1 MNEDVLF
8 RELDMDGDGKL
19 SRDDIHQAAIHFG
32 WQWPQA
38 SIFAL
43 LDLMTLRSP
52 LDEDAFISYMVKVYS
67 DPEGPY
73 GEVLRMVTHAFEM
86 TDNLI
91 SNGAEGAEPS
101 GTVDVRGCAGIDNI
115 IGKLEQFPGR
125 EVADDFKSAL
135 KKMNSSRL
143 QVSTSETALLIID
156 PQRSFTSGSWKQSLG
171 SDGDLEVMPIQT
183 AFDNCANLLKAV
195 YHRTE
200 VMFTRCPF
208 PPGSYDWDES
218 FEGIIDPDQFYFI
231 KPGNCVLLPETN
243 GFREW
248 VDGLIGRGKKRLV
261 MGGCTLNSC
270 LRVSSLETL
279 SAFRERGL
287 EVIVDLSLCGS
298 RSSNYANSPQ
308 FGGASAV
315 EAAMKQMSGEGVK
328 VAERVEWI

>member
-8 RELDMDGDGKL
+8 RELDLDGDGKL
-19 SRDDIHQAAIHFG
+19 SRDDVHRAALHFG

-43 LDLMTLRSP
+43 LDLMTLRAP
-52 LDEDAFISYMVKVYS
+52 LDEEAFVSYLVKVYQ

-73 GEVLRMVTHAFEM
+73 GEVLGMVTHALEIAA
-86 TDNLI
+86 TPAPK
-91 SNGAEGAEPS
+91 GGEGEVP
-101 GTVDVRGCAGIDNI
+101 GETGDVRGGAGLDRI
-115 IGKLEQFPGR
+115 IKTLGKEAG
-125 EVADDFKSAL
+125 EDFRSAL
-135 KKMNSSRL
+135 RRMNSPLLR
-143 QVSTSETALLIID
+143 VSTPETALLIID
-156 PQRSFTSGSWKQSLG
+156 PQRSFTSGSWRESLG
-171 SDGDLEVMPIQT
+171 PNGESEVMPIRA
-183 AFDNCANLLKAV
+183 AFDNCAELLKAL

-208 PPGSYDWDES
+208 PPGSYDWDER
-218 FEGIIDPDQFYFI
+218 FDGIIAADQLYFI
-231 KPGNCVLLPETN
+231 KPGNCALLPGTN

-248 VDGLIGRGKKRLV
+248 VDALMGRGKKSLV

-287 EVIVDLSLCGS
+287 EVIVDLRLCGS

-315 EAAMKQMSGEGVK
+315 EAAMTQMTGEGVK
-328 VAERVEWI
+328 VAERVAWI